1 MMGNAWEPSDHG
13 NILIMERFPPL
24 TSGAAI
30 DDNDTELRA
39 MENGCQAGAGR
50 AVVPCERCP
59 WTEFWL
65 FSGGGT
71 DTLCAFGVQECCKID
86 GGTQANGS
94 LYRAAAFCCRCSTA
108 SRAERTASRRCASAA
123 GCSTGSHRGSIED
136 TMSGIGGL
144 TGSRLLKGSP
154 SVGKGRALCTHDG
167 ALAGS

>member
-1 MMGNAWEPSDHG
+1 MGNAWETSDHG
-13 NILIMERFPPL
+13 NIPIMEIFPPL

-30 DDNDTELRA
+30 DDDDTELRA
-39 MENGCQAGAGR
+39 MENGQAGAGH
-50 AVVPCERCP
+50 AVVPCERCT

-71 DTLCAFGVQECCKID
+71 DTLSAFGVQECCKID
-86 GGTQANGS
+86 TGTQANGS
-94 LYRAAAFCCRCSTA
+94 LYRAACCCNCSTA
-108 SRAERTASRRCASAA
+108 SRANRTASRRCASAA
-123 GCSTGSHRGSIED
+123 GCSIGSQRGSIED

-144 TGSRLLKGSP
+144 RGSRLLKGSP